1 MSDRLSTTAKNH
13 QNLDSTF
20 KVSPFRSRSFE
31 VQTKLAES
39 TLVSK
44 AQLWENY
51 QQTKQLNQKGS
62 NISAVTTLPIQAK
75 LTILQRRGSANG
87 QPGDKYEQEADSVA
101 AMSAPAQVQ
110 REELLEEEEELQMKP
125 LAGTISPQVQREELP
140 EEEELQ
146 MKSVDNSIQREELP
160 AEEEL
165 QMKQSVPSTQTA
177 TPDLESQLGSS
188 KGSGSPLSDDVRSFM
203 EPRFGADFSGV
214 RVHTGSDAV
223 QMNQGVNAQAFAHGQ
238 DIYFGA
244 GKSPGK
250 DALTAHEL
258 THVVQQTGEIRTKL
272 SNHVDGISQSIQRT
286 GWSDATKGGVNAS
299 ESAVGGIRRIPI
311 EGLMLGN
318 KEPMKLYTNES
329 ADGKAIVLI
338 PQTLGQNP
346 NPGQVEVLLHLHGYS
361 NQNHSGYRQNKNAA
375 TVRDIA
381 LDKIEQQLDASG
393 RTKMIGILPQ
403 GGNHSEFGK
412 SGLDIDKYISEVL
425 VKIQPLTTWSILP
438 TTRVVMSAHSGG
450 GGRIGEMLAGQKGKL
465 PASMGELVLFDAI
478 NGPGELSSVSGWIL
492 QQISSDLSNLA
503 GKSVADQLTYLE
515 RSIRFRG
522 YYTVGYQVRYRLLA
536 KHLSERFKKPDVAAL
551 PSAVASKLQDNY
563 QVKSAG
569 HRNHDAIVGGAKDAK
584 GKSLGLADPLK
595 DALSALQPKRLD
607 RPDLQRRSLP
617 AINQSTSPI
626 IQGKTE
632 NAHNVTD
639 VAQPKRNNYSIEKII
654 MPYRPSN
661 KTHFNA
667 DREGDLQEDN
677 FNSKKDKKTKPW
689 IKEIVIDFAMEKN
702 DDNGNLIPIGT
713 ATAYYEQNESA
724 LPPTTV
730 GITGG
735 SSGKGLGLTRPG
747 KFTVTRIEGVGYN
760 DVPLPDGEGPNKKYS
775 KSDSSSMHYA
785 VFFDGG
791 RALHGGSLSDSS
803 HGCVHAEVDSYLK
816 QINYHSIVGLT
827 KVTVNFASGLQKDI
841 KSGKSSHSE
850 RTQLISNYE
859 KMLESKEYKKAVN
872 LLLTL
877 SEHDRQMI
885 LKTSSIRNKYYT
897 YINVVKNTSMDRFDS
912 IGNETRSAYLGVEY
926 SRALGTKNWQMAAE
940 FLNGFNKE
948 DIQLRL
954 IRLNSQDR
962 LLLHNGAVNNKKVG
976 AAAQVAQMTKPA

>member
-1 MSDRLSTTAKNH
+1 MPDRLNTTAKNR
-13 QNLDSTF
+13 QNLDCTF
-20 KVSPFRSRSFE
+20 NVSPFRSLGFG
-31 VQTKLAES
+31 VQAKSDESVLATKAE
-39 TLVSK
+39 
-44 AQLWENY
+44 LWNTY
-51 QQTKQLNQKGS
+51 QQAKQLNQNGANRS
-62 NISAVTTLPIQAK
+62 SIPIQTK
-75 LTILQRRGSANG
+75 LRIG

-101 AMSAPAQVQ
+101 DRVMAMSAPAQLQ
-110 REELLEEEEELQMKP
+110 REELSEEEEELQMKP
-125 LAGTISPQVQREELP
+125 LAGTISPLAQREALP

-146 MKSVDNSIQREELP
+146 MKSVDNSIQREELS
-160 AEEEL
+160 AEEL
-165 QMKQSVPSTQTA
+165 QMQQSDPNTQIA
-177 TPDLESQLGSS
+177 TGDLESQLGSS

-223 QMNQGVNAQAFAHGQ
+223 QMNRGVNAQAFAHGQ

-244 GKSPGK
+244 GKLPGK

-258 THVVQQTGEIRTKL
+258 THVVQQIGEIRTKL
-272 SNHVDGISQSIQRT
+272 SNHLDGISQSIQRT
-286 GWSDATKGGVNAS
+286 GWSDATKGSVNAS

-311 EGLMLGN
+311 EGLILGN
-318 KEPMKLYTNES
+318 QEPMKLNTNES
-329 ADGKAIVLI
+329 AAGKAIVLI
-338 PQTLGQNP
+338 PQSLGQNP
-346 NPGQVEVLLHLHGYS
+346 NPGQIEVLVHLHGH
-361 NQNHSGYRQNKNAA
+361 NRGYRKENNAGN
-375 TVRDIA
+375 VRDIA

-393 RTKMIGILPQ
+393 RTKTIGILPQ

-465 PASMGELVLFDAI
+465 PANMGELILFDAI

-522 YYTVGYQVRYRLLA
+522 YYTVGYQVRYRQLA
-536 KHLSERFKKPDVAAL
+536 NTLSSRFKKPDVAAL

-569 HRNHDAIVGGAKDAK
+569 HGDHNAIVGGAKDKK

-607 RPDLQRRSLP
+607 SPDLQRRSLP

-626 IQGKTE
+626 IQGTTE

-639 VAQPKRNNYSIEKII
+639 VAQPKRTNHSIEKII

-702 DDNGNLIPIGT
+702 DENGNLIPIGT

-760 DVPLPDGEGPNKKYS
+760 DLPLPDGEGPNKKYS

-859 KMLESKEYKKAVN
+859 KMLESKEYKKAVD

-877 SEHDRQMI
+877 SEQERQMI
-885 LKTSSIRNKYYT
+885 LKTSSIRNKYYI
-897 YINVVKNTSMDRFDS
+897 YINVVKNTSMDRFDA

-926 SRALGTKNWQMAAE
+926 NRALRAKNWQTAAE

-954 IRLNSQDR
+954 IRLNAQDR
-962 LLLHNGAVNNKKVG
+962 LLLHDGAVNNKNVG